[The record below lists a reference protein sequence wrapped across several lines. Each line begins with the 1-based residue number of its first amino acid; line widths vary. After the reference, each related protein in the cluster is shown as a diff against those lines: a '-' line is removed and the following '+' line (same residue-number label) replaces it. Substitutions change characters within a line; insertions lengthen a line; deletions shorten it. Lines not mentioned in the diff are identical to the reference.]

1 MVPWPREL
9 GGRIYVLSKNL
20 EASLHRA
27 LSIAFDFRHECATL
41 EHLLLALT
49 DDLDVR
55 RVLYVCRVSIDRLRA
70 TLINFL
76 RYEMSIA
83 MNQSVTEVRPSMA
96 FEKVVH
102 RAIVHAHASG
112 KDEINGVNVL
122 AEIFLEK
129 DSCSV
134 SFLNEHNVKYID
146 VVSCISSNEHP
157 EELYDQHDLGKDVDF
172 VKRGAVGFPHI
183 SKDVVSKDGESLE
196 AYCVNLNVLAKNG
209 KIDYVIGRQYE
220 QERTIEVLLRRRKN
234 NPLYVGD
241 SGVGKTAIVEGLAL
255 RIVEGN
261 IVPQLKCVEIYSLD
275 MGSLLAGTR
284 YRGDFEER
292 IKAVIRAIEN
302 KKNAVLFIDEIHT
315 IIGAGSTSGSPLD
328 ASNLLKP
335 ALARGSI
342 RCIGA
347 TTYKEYNSNFEKD
360 RALAR
365 RYQKINVEEST
376 VEETIQILSGI
387 KSYYEIYHDV
397 HYTSQAVKYAAEL
410 SDRYIAERMLPDK
423 AVDVLDEAGVYAK
436 LRSGENGKVVTGR
449 DIESIISRIT
459 EIPCDNLFA
468 SDTHKV
474 KNLEENLK
482 QVIFGQDAAISQ
494 IVDAI
499 RIAKAGLRSH
509 QKPLASYLLAGPT
522 GVGKTELVKQLAK
535 NMGMKLVRF
544 DMSEY
549 MESHTV
555 ARMIGSPPGYVGYE
569 QGGLLTDT
577 IARNQYSVLLLDEI
591 EKAHSSVYN
600 ILLQIMDYGCITD
613 TYGRKVS
620 FRNVVIVL
628 TTNAGAVEFSQNA
641 VGFDRDRTF
650 HIGSEHKAI
659 EKIFGPEF
667 CNRLDAVVSFSYL
680 SADVMEKVVGKFIAE
695 LRDQLSRKGVDIS
708 IDKASVEFLTKMG
721 QQDGYGARKA
731 QSVIAQKIKKHL
743 ALEMLFGKLAYGGRV
758 EVRFDPQKEDFSY
771 EFFEKSVD
779 SIA

>member
-1 MVPWPREL
+1 M
-9 GGRIYVLSKNL
+9 LSRNL

-49 DDLDVR
+49 DDPDVR
-55 RVLYVCRVSIDRLRA
+55 RVLYMCRVSIDRLRG
-70 TLINFL
+70 TIINFL
-76 RYEMSIA
+76 RYEVSIVIQSIA
-83 MNQSVTEVRPSMA
+83 EVRPSAA

-102 RAIVHAHASG
+102 RAVVHAHASG
-112 KDEINGVNVL
+112 RDEVNGVNVL

-129 DSCSV
+129 NSYSV
-134 SFLNEHNVKYID
+134 SFLSEHNVKYID
-146 VVSCISSNEHP
+146 VVSCISNNKHP
-157 EELYDQHDLGKDVDF
+157 DELYDQHDLNKDMDF
-172 VKRGAVGFPHI
+172 HNRGAVGFP
-183 SKDVVSKDGESLE
+183 SVARDAVSKDGESLE
-196 AYCVNLNVLAKNG
+196 AYCVNLNALAREG

-292 IKAVIRAIEN
+292 IKSVIRAIEN
-302 KKNAVLFIDEIHT
+302 KKDAVLFIDEIHT

-347 TTYKEYNSNFEKD
+347 TTYKEYNGNFEKD

-376 VEETIQILSGI
+376 VEETVQILNGI

-397 HYTSQAVKYAAEL
+397 HYTSQAVRYAAEL
-410 SDRYIAERMLPDK
+410 SDRYISGRMLPDK
-423 AVDVLDEAGVYAK
+423 AVDVLDEAGVYTK
-436 LRSGENGKVVTGR
+436 LRSHKNGKIVTGR
-449 DIESIISRIT
+449 DIEAIISRIT
-459 EIPCDNLFA
+459 EIPCDNFFA
-468 SDTHKV
+468 SDAYKV
-474 KNLEENLK
+474 KNLEEDLRK
-482 QVIFGQDAAISQ
+482 VIFGQDVAIAQ

-535 NMGMKLVRF
+535 SMGMKLVRF

-600 ILLQIMDYGCITD
+600 ILLQIMDYGYITD

-620 FRNVVIVL
+620 FRNVVIIL
-628 TTNAGAVEFSQNA
+628 TTNAGAVEFGRNA
-641 VGFDRDRTF
+641 VGFDRDRSF
-650 HIGSEHKAI
+650 NLGSELEAI
-659 EKIFGPEF
+659 EKVFGPEF
-667 CNRLDAVVSFSYL
+667 CNRLDAVVPFAYL
-680 SADVMEKVVGKFIAE
+680 DAEVMAKVVDKFIVE
-695 LRDQLSRKGVDIS
+695 LREQLLRKDVDMS
-708 IDKASVEFLTKMG
+708 IDKESLQFLTKMG
-721 QQDGYGARKA
+721 QEEGYGARKA
-731 QSVIAQKIKKHL
+731 QSIIAQKIKKHL
-743 ALEMLFGKLAYGGRV
+743 ALEMLFGKLTAGGRV
-758 EVRFDPQKEDFSY
+758 EVKFDPEAEDFSY
-771 EFFEKSVD
+771 EFFGRSVD
-779 SIA
+779 SVAQ